1 MSTAMSQIGIS
12 TTTETIN
19 YLFKL
24 CDNDGDDKITCPEL
38 ERLYHEM
45 IKES

>member
-1 MSTAMSQIGIS
+1 MMSAFSQIGITVTS
-12 TTTETIN
+12 ETVN
-19 YLFKL
+19 ALFKM
-24 CDNDGDDKITCPEL
+24 CDYDGDERITCPEL